1 MTTPITPSEKALF
14 IHFARIGK
22 ALANPIRLELLELLG
37 QAPRSVERLAELLA
51 ESVAATSHHL
61 QALRAANLVEGR
73 KQGLFVTY
81 RLADE
86 LVGTLWELVQ
96 ALANRQLVELREQ
109 AANAAGGS
117 DPVENIDVTT
127 LTARL
132 RRGEVTLIDVRPR
145 EEYAAAHIPGALSA
159 PLEDLEDMLSALPPD
174 GDIVAYGRG
183 PLSALPAAAVALLRR
198 HQRSALRLAEGI
210 AQWRAAGLPVL
221 AGAPG
226 P

>member
-1 MTTPITPSEKALF
+1 MSTPITPSEKALF
-14 IHFARIGK
+14 IQFARIGK

-86 LVGTLWELVQ
+86 LVGTLW
-96 ALANRQLVELREQ
+96 QLVQ
-109 AANAAGGS
+109 AANAGGGS
-117 DPVENIDVTT
+117 GPSEVIDATT

-132 RRGEVTLIDVRPR
+132 RRGEVTLIDVRPS
-145 EEYAAAHIPGALSA
+145 EEYAAAHIPGAVSA
-159 PLEDLEDMLSALPPD
+159 PLEDLEDVLSALPPD
-174 GDIVAYGRG
+174 RDIVAYGRG
-183 PLSALPAAAVALLRR
+183 PLSALPAAAVALVRR
-198 HQRSALRLAEGI
+198 HQRSAMRLAEGI

-226 P
+226 A